1 MRRKRVLAAGAA
13 ALVAVAVAAGAARG
27 VVGAGQVPVV
37 AYKTGGSVSTPSGKF
52 ITVASRTFAA
62 NPGPVV
68 VRFSASGSVR
78 DFNQGGVF
86 VGHSYA
92 ALIVRVVVGTNN
104 VLSPGPV
111 RFLDNAGK
119 IRVAKAR
126 PVANSFEWVG
136 ELGGTSNLKTVKVQ
150 VANLNTWDLAEITKW
165 NLVVQHH

>member
-62 NPGPVV
+62 NRGPVV

-86 VGHSYA
+86 DE
-92 ALIVRVVVGTNN
+92 IQNQIQKT
-104 VLSPGPV
+104 
-111 RFLDNAGK
+111 GK
-119 IRVAKAR
+119 
-126 PVANSFEWVG
+126 
-136 ELGGTSNLKTVKVQ
+136 
-150 VANLNTWDLAEITKW
+150 
-165 NLVVQHH
+165 

>member
-1 MRRKRVLAAGAA
+1 M
-13 ALVAVAVAAGAARG
+13 
-27 VVGAGQVPVV
+27 
-37 AYKTGGSVSTPSGKF
+37 
-52 ITVASRTFAA
+52 
-62 NPGPVV
+62 
-68 VRFSASGSVR
+68 RFSASGSVR

-150 VANLNTWDLAEITKW
+150 VANLNTSGPGRDHQVEPGGAAPLADGHAEQRGQTPLFRSSTSCRSRTAHRGPVAVSSCLK
-165 NLVVQHH
+165 

>member
-1 MRRKRVLAAGAA
+1 
-13 ALVAVAVAAGAARG
+13 
-27 VVGAGQVPVV
+27 
-37 AYKTGGSVSTPSGKF
+37 
-52 ITVASRTFAA
+52 VASRTFAA
-62 NPGPVV
+62 NPGPVI

-165 NLVVQHH
+165 NLVVQHR